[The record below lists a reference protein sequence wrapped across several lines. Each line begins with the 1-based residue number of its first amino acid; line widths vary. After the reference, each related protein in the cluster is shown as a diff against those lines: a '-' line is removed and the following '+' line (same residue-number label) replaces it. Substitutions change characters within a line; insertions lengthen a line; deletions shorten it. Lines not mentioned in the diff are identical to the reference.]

1 MENNFFEENLTYIN
15 RMVCN
20 IILSTTLVPF
30 SFLFLSSMGL
40 WQVPIGFSFLM
51 LFISLSVWV
60 IDSLLLQNEKYSIIS
75 MYLGLSGISL
85 FILALGLN
93 KIINVS
99 IAFGIPPFVSCLYY
113 NRKVTKR
120 VSLFSYLVILIS
132 IFFRG
137 FTLSKFVDIVGNSQ
151 TQIQWMLSSICG
163 VSLEFMFVIIITN
176 YLTRRTHNTLQNMIT
191 IQEQRD
197 IAYNELKHSNDQL
210 NETQLDIIEFVAQCL
225 GSHDLFTGRH
235 VMHTKKYVEIICRK
249 LRENGHYVEILTDE
263 NIELFSSAAFLHDV
277 GKIHIPEAILN
288 KVGKFTDDEF
298 ALMKSHP
305 EEGHKLLQFLPPIQ
319 NGLFNKIA
327 DEMAYCH
334 HEKWDGSGYPRK
346 LSALEIP
353 LSARIMACADVL
365 DALISQRLYKEPMSI
380 EQAMDVFEKSSGSH
394 FEPCI
399 AQAVID
405 SRAEIEKE
413 DKLFKDSENQSNA
426 EELQWWLRYHAN
438 RNIS

>member
-20 IILSTTLVPF
+20 IVLSTALVPF
-30 SFLFLSSMGL
+30 TFLFLSSMGI
-40 WQVPIGFSFLM
+40 WHVPIGFSFFM
-51 LFISLSVWV
+51 LLISLSVWV

-75 MYLGLSGISL
+75 MYLGLFGTSL

-120 VSLFSYLVILIS
+120 VSLFSYFVILIS

-137 FTLSKFVDIVGNSQ
+137 FTISNYADIVGNSQ
-151 TQIQWMLSSICG
+151 TQIQWLISRICG
-163 VSLEFMFVIIITN
+163 ASLEFMFVILITN
-176 YLTRRTHNTLQNMIT
+176 YLTKRTHNTLQDMIT
-191 IQEQRD
+191 IQNERD
-197 IAYNELKHSNDQL
+197 IAYNEVKQSNDQL
-210 NETQLDIIEFVAQCL
+210 NETQLNIIEFVAQCL

-249 LRENGHYVEILTDE
+249 LRENGHYVEMLTDE
-263 NIELFSSAAFLHDV
+263 NIELFSSAAFLHDI
-277 GKIHIPEAILN
+277 GKIHIPEAVLN
-288 KVGKFTDDEF
+288 KVGKFTDEEF
-298 ALMKSHP
+298 TLMKSHS

-346 LSALEIP
+346 IKGLEIP

-380 EQAMDVFEKSSGSH
+380 DQAMDVFRKSSGSH

-399 AQAVID
+399 AEAVID

-413 DKLFKDSENQSNA
+413 DRRFKELENQTNA

-438 RNIS
+438 KNIS